1 MPSYTVRTTSPA
13 GLYLP
18 YYMKT
23 GTYAGAINDAI
34 LGNGAIAGANVLFNC
49 VGYSVGRLAECWNEM
64 QGTTANPTNPF
75 NIFAPYNA
83 EDWYNVAVAN
93 NIPTGMTPQA
103 GAVGVYYSAA
113 QNVGHVCN
121 LEQYVNGRW
130 EISESHYY
138 YDGNLNLYGSWDY
151 SYLQSN
157 MLPAF
162 IGADPTWQLI
172 GFIYPLGGVTP
183 VVVGY
188 GAAGVLAAIRNNTN
202 RKRRGHLIII

>member
-1 MPSYTVRTTSPA
+1 MPTFTIRNTSPA
-13 GLYLP
+13 GSFLP

-23 GTYAGAINDAI
+23 GTYPGALNDAI
-34 LGNGAIAGANVLFNC
+34 LGNGAIAGANVLNNC
-49 VGYSVGRLAECWNEM
+49 VGFSLGRCCEILNELN
-64 QGTTANPTNPF
+64 GTQANPTNPF

-83 EDWYNVAVAN
+83 EDWYSVAQSN

-113 QNVGHVCN
+113 QDVGHVCN

-138 YDGNLNLYGSWDY
+138 YDGDQNLYGSWDY

-157 MLPAF
+157 LLPAF
-162 IGADPTWQLI
+162 IGADSTWQFL
-172 GFIYPLGGVTP
+172 GFIYPFEGLTP
-183 VVVGY
+183 ITPGNY
-188 GAAGVLAAIRNNTN
+188 GASGVLAAKRTKVK
-202 RKRRGHLIII
+202 RKRGHVIII